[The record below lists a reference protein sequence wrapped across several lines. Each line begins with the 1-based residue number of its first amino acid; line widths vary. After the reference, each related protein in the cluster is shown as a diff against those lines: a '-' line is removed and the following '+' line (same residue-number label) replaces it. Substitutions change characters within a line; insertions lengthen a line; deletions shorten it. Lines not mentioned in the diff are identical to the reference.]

1 MTFHV
6 LYNDCHLEADMEGER
21 RGERG
26 EGRGGCRAT
35 VGWARRDGG
44 RGRRRE
50 QKRQQPA
57 LESCDRTA
65 LNWPPFL
72 PVLLPGETQSESVS
86 VFSPVCS
93 PSSATLHS
101 FAIDIVKPNSFKVDY
116 TMNCAARAAIFYLQ
130 GWAGPAQR
138 PVPRAVTWTR
148 SWLSFTPSSLMR
160 PDSRNWS

>member
-26 EGRGGCRAT
+26 LQSNSGMSEERWRERQKEGAKKAT
-35 VGWARRDGG
+35 INAG
-44 RGRRRE
+44 
-50 QKRQQPA
+50 K
-57 LESCDRTA
+57 L
-65 LNWPPFL
+65 WPHGPKLTIF
-72 PVLLPGETQSESVS
+72 PPGSSPRETQSESVF

-101 FAIDIVKPNSFKVDY
+101 FAIDVKPNSFKVDY

-138 PVPRAVTWTR
+138 PVPRAVTWTS

>member
-21 RGERG
+21 RGKRGVAEQQWDERG
-26 EGRGGCRAT
+26 EMEGEAEKEGAKKAT
-35 VGWARRDGG
+35 ISAGKLWPHGP
-44 RGRRRE
+44 
-50 QKRQQPA
+50 K
-57 LESCDRTA
+57 
-65 LNWPPFL
+65 LNTFPSGSSPR
-72 PVLLPGETQSESVS
+72 ETQSESVF
-86 VFSPVCS
+86 VFSPVCP

-101 FAIDIVKPNSFKVDY
+101 FAIDVKPNSFKVDY

-138 PVPRAVTWTR
+138 PVPRAVTWTS